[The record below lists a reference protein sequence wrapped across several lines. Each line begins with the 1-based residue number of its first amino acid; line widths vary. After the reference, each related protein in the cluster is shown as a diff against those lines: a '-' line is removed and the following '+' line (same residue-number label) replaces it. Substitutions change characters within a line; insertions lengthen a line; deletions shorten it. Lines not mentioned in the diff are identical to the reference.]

1 MPSTYSSLK
10 IELIGTGDQAGT
22 WGNTTNVNLGTAI
35 QEAITG
41 NATVTFASSN
51 AAIALTDT
59 NATQTARNL
68 RLILD
73 GTISTTQTLF
83 VPAITKQY
91 LVTNNL
97 TSPVVIS
104 NGTNASPTGTTVT
117 VPAGKSM
124 IVFNNGTNIA
134 EATNY
139 ITEFAAANITV
150 TSAVNAA
157 SANLTGT
164 LTASNVTVTNNV
176 NAATLNLTN
185 ALSITNGGTNRSNLT
200 YGSVLVGNNTGIV
213 TLVAP
218 GGSGNLL
225 TSNGTHWISQAAGSA
240 GNVSGPGTSVD
251 NEIVLFSGT
260 GGNVL
265 KRASTT
271 GVLKAAS
278 GVINSAVAG
287 TDYVAPNVATTF
299 TATQTFSGST
309 STFGAILNDVAEVAT
324 VVATAATGTINVDVT
339 TQSVLYYTSNASAN
353 WTVNLRASSGTAL
366 NTALSSNQAITI
378 AFLVTQGGTAYYNS
392 NVQVDGV
399 AITPKWQGGT
409 APTAGNASGVD
420 SYLYTVVKSGTGSLT
435 VFASQTQFK

>member
-22 WGNTTNVNLGTAI
+22 WGNTTNVNLGTAVE
-35 QEAITG
+35 EAITG
-41 NATVTFASSN
+41 SANVTFASSN
-51 AAIALTDT
+51 VAIALTDT
-59 NATQTARNL
+59 NAAQVARNL
-68 RLILD
+68 ELNLV
-73 GTISTTQTLF
+73 GTITNQQTLF
-83 VPAITKQY
+83 IPAIKKQY
-91 LVTNNL
+91 LIVNNL
-97 TSPVVIS
+97 SNAVVIS
-104 NGTNASPTGTTVT
+104 NGTNASPTGTTVRI
-117 VPAGKSM
+117 PAGRSM
-124 IVFNNGTNIA
+124 GVFNDSVNVA
-134 EATNY
+134 EIINY
-139 ITEFAAANITV
+139 ITEFQ
-150 TSAVNAA
+150 
-157 SANLTGT
+157 
-164 LTASNVTVTNNV
+164 ASNVTITNPLV
-176 NAATLNLTN
+176 VSSGGTGRANLT
-185 ALSITNGGTNRSNLT
+185 L
-200 YGSVLVGNNTGIV
+200 GSVVVGNNTGTA

-218 GGSGNLL
+218 GASGNLL

-278 GVINSAVAG
+278 GVINAAVAG

-309 STFGAILNDVAEVAT
+309 STFAGIFTDVAEVAT
-324 VVATAATGTINVDVT
+324 VVATAANGTINVDVT
-339 TQSVLYYTSNASAN
+339 TQTVLYYTSNAAGN

-366 NTALSSNQAITI
+366 NTALSSNQAITV

-409 APTAGNASGVD
+409 APTAGNANSVD
-420 SYLYTVVKSGTGSLT
+420 SYVYTVVKSGAGSLT